1 MPPHSELG
9 PRSRVQVPEQLL
21 GPLGL
26 TVGALIV
33 VGVLFRLWTGS
44 IEKFIKRLE
53 NEIEDL
59 RAEKARLTDVVETF
73 PPIIRDLGD
82 EIRKSHAAGPGRWE
96 GDDRR
101 RQPPRAR

>member
-1 MPPHSELG
+1 VCKYPSSYLDPSVSLSAPSSWSASSSDSG
-9 PRSRVQVPEQLL
+9 P
-21 GPLGL
+21 
-26 TVGALIV
+26 A
-33 VGVLFRLWTGS
+33 S

-82 EIRKSHAAGPGRWE
+82 EIRKSHAEGPGRWE

-101 RQPPRAR
+101 RQSQRVR

>member
-1 MPPHSELG
+1 MPPHSELV

-33 VGVLFRLWTGS
+33 VGVLFRLWTAS

-82 EIRKSHAAGPGRWE
+82 EIRKSHAEGPGRWE

-101 RQPPRAR
+101 RQSQRVR